1 MISEDSFEVE
11 GGVQFDP
18 SKLDYENPD
27 KGKMFNAV
35 VKMLRKVI
43 ELLMPTCKKCRQTI
57 S

>member
-1 MISEDSFEVE
+1 MISKDSFEVE

-43 ELLMPTCKKCRQTI
+43 ELLMPTW
-57 S
+57 